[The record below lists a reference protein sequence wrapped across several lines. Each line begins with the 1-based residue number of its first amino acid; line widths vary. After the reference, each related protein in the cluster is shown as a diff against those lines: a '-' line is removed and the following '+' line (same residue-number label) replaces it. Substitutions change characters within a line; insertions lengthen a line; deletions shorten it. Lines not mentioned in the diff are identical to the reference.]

1 MVHSVVVGRILAAL
15 FVVLHLGMILDAE
28 HGEYDEEHQAE
39 DERDEGRGAHRHEPA
54 RIFLAAAGDAAS
66 NGPKDVRQEQL
77 DSLKRSCSAVTER
90 RYESWSDDDGHH
102 EDEQC
107 ASIALSKK
115 QRNQLE

>member
-15 FVVLHLGMILDAE
+15 FVVLHLGMILGAE

-66 NGPKDVRQEQL
+66 NSPNDVRQ
-77 DSLKRSCSAVTER
+77 KKGKAAAATAVTA
-90 RYESWSDDDGHH
+90 HQAAH
-102 EDEQC
+102 A
-107 ASIALSKK
+107 ASRPAIHT
-115 QRNQLE
+115 